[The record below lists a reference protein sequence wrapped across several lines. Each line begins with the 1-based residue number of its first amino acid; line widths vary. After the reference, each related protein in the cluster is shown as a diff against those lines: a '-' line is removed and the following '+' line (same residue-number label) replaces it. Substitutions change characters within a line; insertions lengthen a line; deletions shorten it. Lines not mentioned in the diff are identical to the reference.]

1 LQRALQNLHPYA
13 RLKPGLQQFER
24 YRELSKQQEE
34 ANERYWQKRQRAAE
48 QRYQDWAKQ
57 QKDP

>member
-1 LQRALQNLHPYA
+1 MPASNLGFNSSSATASFPSS
-13 RLKPGLQQFER
+13 R
-24 YRELSKQQEE
+24 EE